1 MTFKIP
7 DITLDV
13 GHFFG
18 PVNNVLPGMYVWVY
32 MGLDGSTC
40 SECRPERTCH
50 FQPPVHVPRPAA
62 GVQTYVLGL
71 GGLPVCHGAES
82 TRKDPRPEEKKMPT
96 CEKNTF
102 VKYVQGSPSG
112 CGRCDI
118 PGVTQVLEENSRI
131 LQCWREEV
139 MTYHSIYM

>member
-1 MTFKIP
+1 MTTVMTFKIP

-82 TRKDPRPEEKKMPT
+82 TRKDPRPEEKT
-96 CEKNTF
+96 CRC
-102 VKYVQGSPSG
+102 VKKRHIYIHLYIKGSPSG
-112 CGRCDI
+112 CVRREI
-118 PGVTQVLEENSRI
+118 PGVTQVDEK
-131 LQCWREEV
+131 V
-139 MTYHSIYM
+139 H